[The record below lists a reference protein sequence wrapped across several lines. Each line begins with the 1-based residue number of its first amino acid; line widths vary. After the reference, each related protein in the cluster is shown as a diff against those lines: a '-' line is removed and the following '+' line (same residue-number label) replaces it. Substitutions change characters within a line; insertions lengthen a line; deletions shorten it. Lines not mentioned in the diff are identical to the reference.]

1 MRTRKEIPTEIL
13 QSINALNTIHGGISE
28 PRINLQQLKDHRQ
41 IKAKVPG
48 VDVHDI
54 QIEVINNVLNIF
66 HFFPIETNGQ
76 FLQTPRILYSKQIPY
91 FIDQENIE
99 ATVEH
104 NQLKVVLPFNNLAQG
119 YNRKIE
125 LN

>member
-13 QSINALNTIHGGISE
+13 QSINVLNTIHGGISE
-28 PRINLQQLKDHRQ
+28 PWINLQQLEGYRQ
-41 IKAKVPG
+41 IKVKVPG

-66 HFFPIETNGQ
+66 HFFPIDTNGQ
-76 FLQTPRILYSKQIPY
+76 QLQTPRVLYSKQIPY
-91 FIDQENIE
+91 FIDQENIV
-99 ATVEH
+99 ASVEDD
-104 NQLKVVLPFNNLAQG
+104 QLKVVLPFNKLAQG

>member
-99 ATVEH
+99 ATVED

>member
-1 MRTRKEIPTEIL
+1 MRTRKEIPIEIL

>member
-28 PRINLQQLKDHRQ
+28 PWINIQQLKDHRQ
-41 IKAKVPG
+41 INAKVPG

-54 QIEVINNVLNIF
+54 QIEVVNNVLNIF
-66 HFFPIETNGQ
+66 HFFPIKTNGQ
-76 FLQTPRILYSKQIPY
+76 IMQTPRIFYSKQIPY

-99 ATVEH
+99 ATVED
-104 NQLKVVLPFNNLAQG
+104 NQLKVFLPFNNLAQG
-119 YNRKIE
+119 YKRKIE